1 MTKHY
6 ALSAAKRDRAGKGI
20 ARTLRREDRI
30 PAVIYGDK
38 KEPLMISL
46 PSKEITFEYLK
57 GHMFTTLCDID
68 VSGQKQLV
76 LARDVQTHPVTDR
89 IEHVDFLR
97 VSEKTK
103 LTVDVPVHFINYDA
117 SPAAKEKAVLNI
129 VRHTVEMVCLA
140 QSIPEEIEVDLS
152 KFEIGDAVKINDA
165 KLPSGTTPKI
175 TDRNFTLA
183 TLVAPKAFVEEEP
196 VAAAAAEGAEGAAAP
211 AEGADAAKAADAKK
225 E

>member
-6 ALSAAKRDRAGKGI
+6 ALSAAKREQAGKGV
-20 ARTLRREDRI
+20 ARSLRREDRV

-46 PSKEITFEYLK
+46 PVKETTLEYQK
-57 GHMFTTLCDID
+57 GHMFTTLCDITVD
-68 VSGQKQLV
+68 GQKQLV
-76 LARDVQTHPVTDR
+76 LARDVQTHPVSDK
-89 IEHVDFLR
+89 IEHLDFLR

-103 LTVDVPVHFINYDA
+103 LTVDVPVHFVNYEA

-140 QSIPEEIEVDLS
+140 QSIPEEIEVDLT
-152 KFEIGDAVKINDA
+152 KFAIGDAVKINDA
-165 KLPSGTTPKI
+165 KLPAGTTPKI

-183 TLVAPKAFVEEEP
+183 TLVAPKAFVEEAP
-196 VAAAAAEGAEGAAAP
+196 VAAAAEGAEGAAP
-211 AEGADAAKAADAKK
+211 AEGDAAKAADAKK
-225 E
+225 D

>member
-20 ARTLRREDRI
+20 ARSLRREDRI

-38 KEPLMISL
+38 KEPVLISL
-46 PSKEITFEYLK
+46 PSKEITLEFHK

-68 VSGQKQLV
+68 IDGQKQQV
-76 LARDVQTHPVTDR
+76 LARDVQTHPVSDR

-97 VSEKTK
+97 VSDKTK

-117 SPAAKEKAVLNI
+117 SPAAKEKGVLNI

-140 QSIPEEIEVDLS
+140 QSIPEEIQVDLT
-152 KFEIGDAVKINDA
+152 KFKVGDAIKINDA

-183 TLVAPKAFVEEEP
+183 TLLAPKAAVEEEP
-196 VAAAAAEGAEGAAAP
+196 VAAAEGAAAP
-211 AEGADAAKAADAKK
+211 AEGEAKADEKK
-225 E
+225 A